1 MEDQANIKVFC
12 RFRPLNDKELQI
24 SQSYCVNFINEQTVG
39 VNSQYENSG
48 SMKFGFDK
56 AFSPTSSQESVYE
69 IAAKPIVNAV
79 MQGFNGTILAYGQT
93 SSGKTFTM
101 AGPNMEDPD
110 QMGIIPRMVT
120 TVFDQISQ
128 ADDCIEFSVKVAY
141 CEIYLEK
148 IKDLLDTNK
157 TNLKIHEDRARGV
170 YIEGLSEQYVSCEE
184 EVYDL
189 MKIGSENREV
199 AYTNMNAGSSRSHS
213 LFLLTVGQTN
223 SKDLSG
229 KTGKLYLVDLAGSEK
244 VSKTGAAGKRLEEAK
259 NINKSLTVLGQVIY
273 SLTDG
278 KSTHIPYRNSKLTRV
293 LQDSLGGNSK
303 TCLIVTCSPSPYNE
317 SETISTL
324 RFGIRAKAIKNKP
337 KVNREYT
344 IAELKLMLS
353 KAQEEME
360 RKDKYI
366 QKLEEGLKKSGVQI
380 NDMDGIRNDD
390 QGQGDKFD
398 YDEVMAEIEDLKVRL
413 SDEVENNQ
421 TLSEE
426 NKQQNTVIQ
435 EMSNEKSM
443 LVYKYTQLQELN
455 VSLEQRIIEQEGLI
469 EKLVISKE
477 HLESDNQEI
486 LKIKMSMEQL
496 INEKDLEIADLKM
509 HISGNVKKTPEI
521 VYDLRGQVQI
531 EKDKNDEL
539 CLRVKELENSL
550 ESTLT
555 LLKSDTPNVQ
565 DALIKQAVDKEKSL
579 WLEERKSIY
588 RDLKNRINKVIEL
601 EITLDAAK
609 EKYESLESAMT
620 LGEKKLKQRT
630 DLLAKNLEQLSAMYK
645 QILNEKATSKVD
657 MKVLERKNIRLSE
670 RNYTLEEENKRLITK
685 TSLYESKIKML
696 EDEISITGPISRNSI
711 NSSRTGR
718 PPTYKVRKSIRGG
731 LPSSSRNG
739 SVLV

>member
-1 MEDQANIKVFC
+1 
-12 RFRPLNDKELQI
+12 
-24 SQSYCVNFINEQTVG
+24 
-39 VNSQYENSG
+39 
-48 SMKFGFDK
+48 MKFGFDK

-101 AGPNMEDPD
+101 TGPNMDDPD

-148 IKDLLDTNK
+148 IKDLLDTSK
-157 TNLKIHEDRARGV
+157 INLKIHEDRARGI

-199 AYTNMNAGSSRSHS
+199 AYTNMNSGSSRSHS
-213 LFLLTVGQTN
+213 LFLLTVSQTN

-344 IAELKLMLS
+344 VAELKLMLS
-353 KAQEEME
+353 KVQEEME
-360 RKDKYI
+360 RKDNYI
-366 QKLEEGLKKSGVQI
+366 QKLEEGLKKTGVQI
-380 NDMDGIRNDD
+380 NDIEGVKND
-390 QGQGDKFD
+390 QGQGEKLD
-398 YDEVMAEIEDLKVRL
+398 YDEIMAEIEDLKIRL
-413 SDEVENNQ
+413 SDEVENNKIL
-421 TLSEE
+421 TEE
-426 NKQQNTVIQ
+426 NKQQNTMIQ
-435 EMSNEKSM
+435 EMNNEKS
-443 LVYKYTQLQELN
+443 LLNYKYTQLQESN
-455 VSLEQRIIEQEGLI
+455 ACLEQKIIEQEGLI

-486 LKIKMSMEQL
+486 LKIKMSMEQM

-521 VYDLRGQVQI
+521 VYDLRAQVQV
-531 EKDKNDEL
+531 EKEKNDEL
-539 CLRVKELENSL
+539 CVKVKELETSM
-550 ESTLT
+550 ESTLS
-555 LLKSDTPNVQ
+555 LLKSDSPNIQ
-565 DALIKQAVDKEKSL
+565 EALIKQAVDKEKSL

-609 EKYESLESAMT
+609 EKYESLENAMT

-657 MKVLERKNIRLSE
+657 IKVLERKNTRLTE
-670 RNYTLEEENKRLITK
+670 RNYNLEEENKKLMTK
-685 TSLYESKIKML
+685 VTLYESKIKML